1 METNPYKSKNLLL
14 LVSKILNNP
23 RSNTFMERVFTLMS
37 SHLTDPRNQCNVGL
51 IKAKLLVKENFI
63 FVCIQVYYY
72 IKEQVYI
79 LNPEG
84 SSEKYDLKR
93 EQKNILFSYRTE
105 RPMPKLFFN

>member
-23 RSNTFMERVFTLMS
+23 RSNTFMERIFTLMS
-37 SHLTDPRNQCNVGL
+37 SHLTDTRNQCNVGL
-51 IKAKLLVKENFI
+51 IKAKLLVKENF
-63 FVCIQVYYY
+63 VCIQVYYY
-72 IKEQVYI
+72 IKEQVCI

-84 SSEKYDLKR
+84 SSEKYYLKR
-93 EQKNILFSYRTE
+93 EQKNILLSYRTE